1 MEMQDSCVSSTKNQ
15 SVVRFVRQNLYQAES
30 KSSLKIV
37 IRKGN
42 QD

>member
-1 MEMQDSCVSSTKNQ
+1 MEMQDSWVSSTKNQ
-15 SVVRFVRQNLYQAES
+15 SVVRQNLYQADS
-30 KSSLKIV
+30 KSSMKIV